1 MQNKFWWFWLLWW
14 LFWLSMNCY
23 VRKFVILIT
32 IVGTACLLR
41 NGSTCLQLYGL
52 LLHCYT
58 CFISKQVRF
67 NFFENLL
74 PFYPRFT
81 FFEGTL
87 SLPLD
92 FAFYL
97 GYDVTTAGFPHDSGP
112 LAKLDPVGF
121 VRRWLS
127 ANSAGVVTIFV

>member
-1 MQNKFWWFWLLWW
+1 MVHFFI
-14 LFWLSMNCY
+14 
-23 VRKFVILIT
+23 RIL
-32 IVGTACLLR
+32 
-41 NGSTCLQLYGL
+41 
-52 LLHCYT
+52 
-58 CFISKQVRF
+58 CFISKWVKF
-67 NFFENLL
+67 NFFEYLL
-74 PFYPRFT
+74 PLDPRFT
-81 FFEGTL
+81 FSEGTL

-127 ANSAGVVTIFV
+127 ANSGGVITIFV